1 MRSRFTKGLPAVS
14 VMSLAVVTMLG
25 GVHWAQSALSNPAGQ
40 ERKERNL
47 KDEVLTVI
55 DAAPDEVDAE
65 KKELRIKKNKRF
77 NKSKRASLLEEQQD
91 GEMSGVF
98 LESPPPP
105 PLPVTSDLIVVGSI
119 QKRQPYLSDNITI
132 VYTELT
138 VHIEDI
144 LKNNSSAPVY
154 AFEPLIVHREGGAI
168 RMPSG
173 RIFRYLV
180 APLGSMPEIG
190 KRYVLFLKHETEG
203 DYKLV
208 CGYELTDKTIK
219 PLEDFADR
227 DSLLDLTEAQFL
239 NVLKQKI
246 SQSQTE
252 KEN

>member
-1 MRSRFTKGLPAVS
+1 MRSRFTKGLPAVA
-14 VMSLAVVTMLG
+14 VMSLAVVIMAG
-25 GVHWAQSALSNPAGQ
+25 GVHWAQSSLSNPSGQ
-40 ERKERNL
+40 ERKKRNL
-47 KDEVLTVI
+47 KDQVLTLI
-55 DAAPDEVDAE
+55 DAAPDEVVDE
-65 KKELRIKKNKRF
+65 KKAARTEKNKRF

-119 QKRQPYLSDNITI
+119 HKRQPYLSDNITV
-132 VYTELT
+132 VYTEFT

-173 RIFRYLV
+173 RVFRYLV
-180 APLGSMPEIG
+180 APIGAMPEVG
-190 KRYVLFLKHETEG
+190 KRYVLFLQHEKEG
-203 DYKLV
+203 DYEVV
-208 CGYELTDKTIK
+208 CGYELTDKTII

-227 DSLLDLTEAQFL
+227 APLLDLNESQFL
-239 NVLKQKI
+239 ELLKQKI
-246 SQSQTE
+246 SQTQAE
-252 KEN
+252 KGM